1 MEKVCYHYVQR
12 DGSICHSFSAPKHYH
27 FFLANFERF
36 EFVRRQRLFEGRT
49 EQDAICD
56 KLVRNC
62 LYNFREAM
70 RRRHAPD
77 FAEAVADMRWKLA
90 RMYEVKAQL
99 PPATRKRLRRVVKH
113 YGWYYLTHFVFRKKR

>member
-49 EQDAICD
+49 EQDAI
-56 KLVRNC
+56 LRQ
-62 LYNFREAM
+62 AG
-70 RRRHAPD
+70 
-77 FAEAVADMRWKLA
+77 
-90 RMYEVKAQL
+90 AQL
-99 PPATRKRLRRVVKH
+99 PLQFPGASAADMPPISRRPSRIAPGNWRGCTR
-113 YGWYYLTHFVFRKKR
+113 

>member
-1 MEKVCYHYVQR
+1 MNDLKEIINLLGSQR
-12 DGSICHSFSAPKHYH
+12 GC
-27 FFLANFERF
+27 
-36 EFVRRQRLFEGRT
+36 RLIH
-49 EQDAICD
+49 DDNLCL
-56 KLVRNC
+56 KSNC

-70 RRRHAPD
+70 RRRHASD
-77 FAEAVADMRWKLA
+77 FAEAVADMRRKLA

>member
-1 MEKVCYHYVQR
+1 M
-12 DGSICHSFSAPKHYH
+12 
-27 FFLANFERF
+27 
-36 EFVRRQRLFEGRT
+36 FEGRT

-70 RRRHAPD
+70 RRRHDSD
-77 FAEAVADMRWKLA
+77 FAEAVADMRRKLA